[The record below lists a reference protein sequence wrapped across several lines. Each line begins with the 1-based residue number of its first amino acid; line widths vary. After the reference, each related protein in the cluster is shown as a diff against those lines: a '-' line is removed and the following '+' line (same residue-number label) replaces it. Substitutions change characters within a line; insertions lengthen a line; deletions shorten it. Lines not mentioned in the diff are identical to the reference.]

1 MKKILFAALA
11 VFALASCAK
20 DVATDVQEYAIDF
33 SSSAKGAVRSTVV
46 DNTNFKSFKVWA
58 YNGGTTIMDEITV
71 SRENVSSDWTYSPKK
86 YWPTEGTVDFY
97 GFYIANAQVVDGYPV
112 YQRQYAASSNG
123 GLTFDVNVGA
133 TDDVVRTS
141 NIPDAMYA
149 VALDKS
155 KTSGLTNNKV
165 EMNFRHAMAQV
176 DFQIKNATTSGLGI
190 KIHTSHVYIDGLYSD
205 GRYTTSTTAST
216 TATTSAGSWDFSNFT
231 PVKYWFHGDG
241 HNVSASNS
249 VYGSILSGTCLV
261 FPQTK
266 SGATVEVPCKISQNG
281 VIIFDGVKTA
291 TLNIDWKEGK
301 KYIYTLLF
309 DDESIDNL
317 SDTIEF
323 TTNVVTI
330 TTEGKGTDVRPN

>member
-11 VFALASCAK
+11 VFALVSCAK

-46 DNTNFKSFKVWA
+46 NNTNFMSFKVWA
-58 YNGGTTIMDEITV
+58 YNGGTTIMDEMTV
-71 SRENVSSDWTYSPKK
+71 SREDVSSDWTYSPKK
-86 YWPTEGTVDFY
+86 YWPAEGTVDFY
-97 GFYIANAQVVDGYPV
+97 GFYIANAQVVDGYPI
-112 YQRQYAASSNG
+112 YQRQYGASSNG

-133 TDDVVRTS
+133 TDGVVRTS

-176 DFQIKNATTSGLGI
+176 DFQIKNATTSRLGI
-190 KIHTSHVYIDGLYSD
+190 KIHTSHVYIDGLYSE

-216 TATTSAGSWDFSNFT
+216 TATTSAGSWDFSIFT

-241 HNVSASNS
+241 HNVSASS
-249 VYGSILSGTCLV
+249 DVYGSILSGTCLV
-261 FPQTK
+261 FPQAKT
-266 SGATVEVPCKISQNG
+266 SATIEVPCRISQDG

-291 TLNIDWKEGK
+291 TLDIDWKEGK

-309 DDESIDNL
+309 EDETIDDL
-317 SDTIEF
+317 SNTIEF
-323 TTNVVTI
+323 TANVTDI
-330 TTEGKGTDVRPN
+330 TSGGTSTVRPN